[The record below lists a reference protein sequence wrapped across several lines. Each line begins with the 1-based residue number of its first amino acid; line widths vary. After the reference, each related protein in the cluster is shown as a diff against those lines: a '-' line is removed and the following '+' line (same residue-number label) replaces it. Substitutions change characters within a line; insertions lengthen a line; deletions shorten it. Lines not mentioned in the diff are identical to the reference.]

1 MQNSFYSCY
10 TSIHRVI
17 HMCQT
22 WALTGIKA
30 DRAAFSVETYGIG
43 AISLRTYNLFALCN
57 GGLFREEGEMEQD

>member
-1 MQNSFYSCY
+1 
-10 TSIHRVI
+10 
-17 HMCQT
+17 MCQT